1 MTDTVIVTG
10 SSTGL
15 GLETALG
22 LAGHGFR
29 VYAGVRDPASAPAV
43 QTAAAGRGVGL
54 DVIPLDLTDRASI
67 DAAVERV
74 VGDTGG
80 VYALVNN
87 GGIGLRGCLE
97 DVTEDEVRRVF
108 EVNVFGTI
116 AMTQAVLPHMRA
128 AGRGRVVTIS
138 SVGGRISSFGV
149 GVYCA
154 SKFAQEGLGEALA
167 LELAPFG
174 IQHVLIEP
182 GMIKT
187 ERWGEN
193 RGTAAG
199 AADSSSPYR
208 AMFRES
214 EAIAD
219 RLVARSRTRPR
230 DVADAVHHALTTK
243 EPRMR
248 YVVGRPASVVIWLR
262 RHLPAPLFERMY
274 WGPFLRRIRRRAVVA
289 T

>member
-1 MTDTVIVTG
+1 MTDGVIVTG
-10 SSTGL
+10 ASTGL
-15 GLETALG
+15 GLETALV
-22 LAGHGFR
+22 LARHGFR
-29 VYAGVRDPASAPAV
+29 VYAGVRDLASAPAV
-43 QTAAAGRGVGL
+43 QAAAAERGVTLEVVLL
-54 DVIPLDLTDRASI
+54 DITDGASI
-67 DAAVERV
+67 GAAVDRV
-74 VGDTGG
+74 VAETGG

-97 DVTEDEVRRVF
+97 DVTAEEVRRVF

-128 AGRGRVVTIS
+128 ARRGRVVTIS

-182 GMIKT
+182 GIIKT

-199 AADSSSPYR
+199 AADPASPYH
-208 AMFRES
+208 ALFRES

-219 RLVARSRTRPR
+219 KLVERSRTQPR
-230 DVADAVHHALTTK
+230 DVADAVRHVLTTEK
-243 EPRMR
+243 PRMR

-262 RHLPAPLFERMY
+262 RHLPAPLFERVY
-274 WGPFLRRIRRRAVVA
+274 WGPFLRRIRRRAEAV